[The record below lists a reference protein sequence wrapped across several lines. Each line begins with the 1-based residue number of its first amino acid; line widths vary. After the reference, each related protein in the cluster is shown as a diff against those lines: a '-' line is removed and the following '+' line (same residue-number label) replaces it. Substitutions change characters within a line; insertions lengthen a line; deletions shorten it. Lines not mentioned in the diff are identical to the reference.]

1 MSYMNG
7 MPGMNNPMG
16 GSMNGNMMGNNMYS
30 NWNNLYNANNMNM
43 NNFINNNMCMSPMN
57 NPMQMQMNMML
68 QQFYNQMQEQLKT
81 TMALQQQINNFKSY
95 SVNNNAKATDRLPKQ
110 DAYIDPFINIPGP
123 KANLIFQTAKGNK
136 ITITAPYNITIHQV
150 LIEFMKRVGLG
161 PNALYSGFCFLFNG
175 AKIDLKNKTKLV
187 QELTNLGQVKQSH
200 IVIVVVDTQN
210 LIGS

>member
-1 MSYMNG
+1 
-7 MPGMNNPMG
+7 
-16 GSMNGNMMGNNMYS
+16 
-30 NWNNLYNANNMNM
+30 
-43 NNFINNNMCMSPMN
+43 
-57 NPMQMQMNMML
+57 
-68 QQFYNQMQEQLKT
+68 MQEQLKT

-110 DAYIDPFINIPGP
+110 DAYIDPFINLPGP